1 MSSVTRSRA
10 YPKVAH
16 GTGQLIYKT
25 LATVKRLTLL
35 RPHLAVGRIDLVDIT
50 RHRNS
55 GPQKPRQ
62 NLTSLI
68 AQAYD

>member
-35 RPHLAVGRIDLVDIT
+35 GPTWQSDASTSSISLDTAT
-50 RHRNS
+50 RDPKSHVR
-55 GPQKPRQ
+55 
-62 NLTSLI
+62 T
-68 AQAYD
+68 